1 MNMNTGETGGQD
13 LPQLL
18 DLLTNAVTT
27 LDAAGV
33 ESYGD
38 LYLYVTGCR
47 GGQSIGNLAIE
58 NGRLSLEMLARS
70 VKLPRYLHD
79 EHEDN
84 RRALLLAELCYI
96 MWHWRWGAA
105 EVSDYLGCTTAQLDG
120 WIRRSQNDS
129 MPALPEMVVHR
140 MRRLAIIEH
149 HRHTNGVSD
158 AYVAHWVREP
168 RSGFGGR
175 SINDLLCSDGE
186 AGFRRIA
193 IWLLNTLGPS
203 PTIH

>member
-1 MNMNTGETGGQD
+1 MQFDQGNRQD

-18 DLLTNAVTT
+18 DYLTNAVTT

-33 ESYGD
+33 ESYSD

-47 GGQSIGNLAIE
+47 GPRCSGNLTIE
-58 NGRLSLEMLARS
+58 NGRLSLEIMEGR
-70 VKLPRYLHD
+70 VTLPRYLYD
-79 EHEDN
+79 AHEDN

-96 MWHWRWGAA
+96 MWHWRWGAT
-105 EVSDYLGCTTAQLDG
+105 EVSDYLGCTTAQFDG
-120 WIRRSQNDS
+120 WIRRSQDNS
-129 MPALPEMVVHR
+129 MPALPDSVIYR

-149 HRHTNGVSD
+149 HRHTNGISD

-175 SINDLLCSDGE
+175 SINDLLCNDGE
-186 AGFRRIA
+186 AGFRRIE
-193 IWLLNTLGPS
+193 IWLLNTVSPS